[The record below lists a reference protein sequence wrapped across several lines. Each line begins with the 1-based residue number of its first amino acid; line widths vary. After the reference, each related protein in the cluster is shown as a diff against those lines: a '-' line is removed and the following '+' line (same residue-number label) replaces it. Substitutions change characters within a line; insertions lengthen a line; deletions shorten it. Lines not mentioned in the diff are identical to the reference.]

1 MAPDVLKSVYMSVEI
16 IMRIENVK
24 RNYFYRKRKVGEKMN
39 VMFSTDLC
47 KKVDILFYFLLDIS

>member
-1 MAPDVLKSVYMSVEI
+1 
-16 IMRIENVK
+16 MRIENIK